1 MNNELIKIGDKLY
14 KEAQVF
20 MLPTEDITN
29 VFIKGI
35 KHWNTI
41 RTHLYTGFKH

>member
-20 MLPTEDITN
+20 MLPTESCLIYL
-29 VFIKGI
+29 K
-35 KHWNTI
+35 
-41 RTHLYTGFKH
+41 